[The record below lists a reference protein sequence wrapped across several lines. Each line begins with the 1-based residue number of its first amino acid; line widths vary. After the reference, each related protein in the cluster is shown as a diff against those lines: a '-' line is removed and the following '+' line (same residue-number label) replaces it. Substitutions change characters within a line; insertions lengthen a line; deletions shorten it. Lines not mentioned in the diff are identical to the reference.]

1 MEVVKIQHFWALP
14 HYMKQFLESLQLYSW
29 RNFMTQS
36 KGDNGDKVLTVSS
49 GS

>member
-1 MEVVKIQHFWALP
+1 
-14 HYMKQFLESLQLYSW
+14 
-29 RNFMTQS
+29 MTQS